1 MAINKYTEQEIS
13 DCILLDEKLRKSIII
28 IDDLQRKKLDG
39 SFTSI
44 DSLLLNQE
52 IELKNKRE
60 SEFSKL
66 SCANKIEYKRLVETG
81 QITTEMAI
89 KQEQDI
95 LPKNNN
101 EQYIYIGI
109 GAVVLITSLYLIIRK

>member
-1 MAINKYTEQEIS
+1 MATNKYTEQEIS
-13 DCILLDEKLRKSIII
+13 YCILLDQKLRKSIII
-28 IDDLQRKKLDG
+28 INDLQKKQLSR
-39 SFTSI
+39 SFTAM

-60 SEFSKL
+60 MEFSKL

-81 QITTEMAI
+81 QLLTESAIT
-89 KQEQDI
+89 QEKSV
-95 LPKNNN
+95 LSKNIN

-109 GAVVLITSLYLIIRK
+109 GAVVLITSLYIIIRK

>member
-1 MAINKYTEQEIS
+1 MATNKYTEQEVS
-13 DCILLDEKLRKSIII
+13 DCIILDEKLRKSIII
-28 IDDLQRKKLDG
+28 VSDLEQKKLKGGFSAMDN
-39 SFTSI
+39 
-44 DSLLLNQE
+44 LLLNQE

-60 SEFSKL
+60 MEFSKS

-81 QITTEMAI
+81 QITTDMAI
-89 KQEQDI
+89 KQEQEV

>member
-1 MAINKYTEQEIS
+1 MATNKYTEQEVS

-28 IDDLQRKKLDG
+28 VSDLEQKKLKG
-39 SFTSI
+39 GFSTM

-52 IELKNKRE
+52 IELKNKRQM
-60 SEFSKL
+60 EFSKS
-66 SCANKIEYKRLVETG
+66 SCANKIEYKKLVETG

-89 KQEQDI
+89 KQEDDI

-109 GAVVLITSLYLIIRK
+109 GAVVLITSLYLILKK

>member
-1 MAINKYTEQEIS
+1 MDTNKYTEQEIS
-13 DCILLDEKLRKSIII
+13 YCILLDQKLRKSIII
-28 IDDLQRKKLDG
+28 INDLQKKQLSR
-39 SFTSI
+39 SFTAM

-60 SEFSKL
+60 MEFSKL

-81 QITTEMAI
+81 QLLTESAIT
-89 KQEQDI
+89 QEKSV
-95 LPKNNN
+95 LSKNIN

-109 GAVVLITSLYLIIRK
+109 GAVVLIASLYIIIRK

>member
-1 MAINKYTEQEIS
+1 MAINKYTEKEFS

-28 IDDLQRKKLDG
+28 VDELQRKKASGRFD
-39 SFTSI
+39 TMDNI
-44 DSLLLNQE
+44 LLNQE

-60 SEFSKL
+60 MEFSKS

-81 QITTEMAI
+81 KIETDSAI
-89 KQEQDI
+89 RSEKEI
-95 LPKNNN
+95 LTKNFN

-109 GAVVLITSLYLIIRK
+109 GALVLMTSLYLIIRK

>member
-1 MAINKYTEQEIS
+1 MAINKYTEQEVS

-28 IDDLQRKKLDG
+28 VSDLQTKKASG
-39 SFTSI
+39 NFSAM

-60 SEFSKL
+60 MEFSKS

-81 QITTEMAI
+81 KIATDSAVRSEGEVLT
-89 KQEQDI
+89 
-95 LPKNNN
+95 KNNN

-109 GAVVLITSLYLIIRK
+109 GAVVLITSLYLILKK

>member
-1 MAINKYTEQEIS
+1 MAINKYTEQEVS

-28 IDDLQRKKLDG
+28 VSDLQTKKASG
-39 SFTSI
+39 RFSAM

-60 SEFSKL
+60 MEFSKS

-81 QITTEMAI
+81 KID
-89 KQEQDI
+89 QDWAVRSEEEV
-95 LPKNNN
+95 LSKNNN

-109 GAVVLITSLYLIIRK
+109 GAVVLITSLYLILKK

>member
-1 MAINKYTEQEIS
+1 MAVNKYTQQEVS

-28 IDDLQRKKLDG
+28 VADLQKKKLAG
-39 SFTSI
+39 GFTAM

-60 SEFSKL
+60 IEFSKL

-81 QITTEMAI
+81 EVLTENAI
-89 KQEQDI
+89 VQEQNV
-95 LPKNNN
+95 LPKNTN
-101 EQYIYIGI
+101 EQYIYIAI
-109 GAVVLITSLYLIIRK
+109 GSVVLLTSLYIIIRK

>member
-1 MAINKYTEQEIS
+1 MAVNKYTQQEVS

-28 IDDLQRKKLDG
+28 IDELQTKKLAGGFTALDG
-39 SFTSI
+39 V
-44 DSLLLNQE
+44 LLNQE

-60 SEFSKL
+60 TEFSKL
-66 SCANKIEYKRLVETG
+66 SCANKIEYQRLVETG

-89 KQEQDI
+89 KQENEV
-95 LPKNNN
+95 LSKNNN

-109 GAVVLITSLYLIIRK
+109 GAVVLITSLYLILKK

>member
-1 MAINKYTEQEIS
+1 MAIDKYTQQEVS

-28 IDDLQRKKLDG
+28 IDELQRKKLAG
-39 SFTSI
+39 KFTAM
-44 DSLLLNQE
+44 DNLLLNQE

-60 SEFSKL
+60 MEFSKL

-81 QITTEMAI
+81 QITTDMAI
-89 KQEQDI
+89 KQEQEV